1 MTLYGWIGGSLA
13 VLYNIP
19 QIYHVYRVKR
29 VEGVS
34 SSSLLL
40 RIVSYGL
47 VIYHSFLLEDPA
59 ILYTTSASCTPSCGY
74 TEARKKPSCWIS
86 KVHFCTGQ
94 PKDRGDIVEKTLCSP
109 RKYM

>member
-59 ILYTTSASCTPSCGY
+59 ILYTTSAGVLQLCIMYAQLWVYRTKEE
-74 TEARKKPSCWIS
+74 T
-86 KVHFCTGQ
+86 VVL
-94 PKDRGDIVEKTLCSP
+94 DI
-109 RKYM
+109 